1 MTIKTTLS
9 FTDRHHRFLME
20 QVENGVFATAS
31 AGVAAAIEDM
41 MRAEEERR
49 LMLGALADVIRER
62 MATPLEEYVDED
74 DVFGPAFA
82 AIEAADE

>member
-9 FTDRHHRFLME
+9 FTERHHRFLME
-20 QVENGVFATAS
+20 QVQNGVYATAS
-31 AGVAAAIEDM
+31 AGVAAAIEEM

-49 LMLGALADVIRER
+49 LRLSAYADVIRER
-62 MATPLEEYVDED
+62 AATSLDEYVDEE

-82 AIEAADE
+82 AIEAARK